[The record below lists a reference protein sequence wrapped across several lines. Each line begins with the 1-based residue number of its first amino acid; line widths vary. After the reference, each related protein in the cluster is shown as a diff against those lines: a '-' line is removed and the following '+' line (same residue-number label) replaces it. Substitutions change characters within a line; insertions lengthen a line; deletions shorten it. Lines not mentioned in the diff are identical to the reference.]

1 MFVSVLKLKC
11 AAHSTKTESEL
22 NPELKYKLDAVKVGE
37 RERERHRVREGE
49 VL

>member
-1 MFVSVLKLKC
+1 MSILKLKC
-11 AAHSTKTESEL
+11 AAHCTKTESEL

-37 RERERHRVREGE
+37 RERDAQSEREGE